1 MYNLHVNCDISI
13 CHWMF
18 TYLLNKCKICLMYI
32 YTCIKCIRI
41 QPLILCVTLKFI
53 IYASY
58 MYIVY
63 GFFLWLLYRFMYYVP
78 HLNLLYK
85 CTCILYSTS
94 LYFVFN
100 TFYNVKSAAQDKI
113 HVVLKRNQLKCNQLK
128 CNQSISSYLGL
139 FWYKIL
145 YAITYAVIPVFRNWA
160 NLFPFKLH
168 INWNHHM
175 SLSLVSQ
182 IMQINWGISP
192 ICSYL
197 KNIHV
202 MSNAITEY
210 GLHMYVGSLWNWSVL
225 DFFPTEPE
233 KPHTDTMVESHQCV

>member
-1 MYNLHVNCDISI
+1 
-13 CHWMF
+13 
-18 TYLLNKCKICLMYI
+18 
-32 YTCIKCIRI
+32 
-41 QPLILCVTLKFI
+41 
-53 IYASY
+53 
-58 MYIVY
+58 
-63 GFFLWLLYRFMYYVP
+63 MYYMP

-100 TFYNVKSAAQDKI
+100 TFYNVKSAAQNKVY
-113 HVVLKRNQLKCNQLK
+113 VVLKRNQLKHI
-128 CNQSISSYLGL
+128 QSIASYSSL
-139 FWYKIL
+139 FWSKIL
-145 YAITYAVIPVFRNWA
+145 YVITYAVIPVFRNRP
-160 NLFPFKLH
+160 NCSHFKLH

-210 GLHMYVGSLWNWSVL
+210 GLYRFVGPYGTYQFEISFQQNHRNLILTLW
-225 DFFPTEPE
+225 
-233 KPHTDTMVESHQCV
+233 